1 MYTIS
6 NTIFTSKFWT
16 SLQLQNVTKVVTPLW
31 WPSKELLELSNINKY
46 ITIHKKLQYI
56 YIYIYICIYW
66 NYKFRKDISPT
77 IMNELFQF
85 LENPFYE
92 VRIDLHPST
101 RCTVNFVS
109 ESIINLSTIL
119 LNTVL
124 ENINSSESLNA
135 FRFNVKHWTLNHQ
148 PYPFC
153 KTYIGFYCITYTF

>member
-1 MYTIS
+1 
-6 NTIFTSKFWT
+6 
-16 SLQLQNVTKVVTPLW
+16 
-31 WPSKELLELSNINKY
+31 
-46 ITIHKKLQYI
+46 
-56 YIYIYICIYW
+56 
-66 NYKFRKDISPT
+66 
-77 IMNELFQF
+77 MNELFQF

-92 VRIDLHPST
+92 VRIDLHPPT

-124 ENINSSESLNA
+124 ENINSSASLNA

-153 KTYIGFYCITYTF
+153 KTYIGFYCITYTFQSESSLYSCPNFKEHLVKTGTISKLYVTATGFKVSPLFSPNPFLFLSISLFPYLIFSTAIKIFCFKSFFLISLS

>member
-1 MYTIS
+1 
-6 NTIFTSKFWT
+6 
-16 SLQLQNVTKVVTPLW
+16 
-31 WPSKELLELSNINKY
+31 
-46 ITIHKKLQYI
+46 
-56 YIYIYICIYW
+56 
-66 NYKFRKDISPT
+66 
-77 IMNELFQF
+77 MNELFQF

-92 VRIDLHPST
+92 VRIDLHPPT

-148 PYPFC
+148 PYPFYPRTRFRVNLPSIVALISRSSLS
-153 KTYIGFYCITYTF
+153 KQARYPKFMLQQRDSKSLLSFLQILSFFFQSLFFLISFSLLSSKYSVLSLSFL